1 MDGGALCLSS
11 AFSLHCLFLCP
22 ENTLAGGLYCLIP
35 DLLCKMHAPF
45 LYKKLSYDDALET
58 QNLSLTAELFC
69 SIISMYV
76 EILKLREL

>member
-1 MDGGALCLSS
+1 MEGLSAYLLLFPCTVFSCALKIRLLVACIVLYQI
-11 AFSLHCLFLCP
+11 FSVKCTP
-22 ENTLAGGLYCLIP
+22 
-35 DLLCKMHAPF
+35 PF